1 MAVANWLQYSITK
14 HAKQRVLERFN
25 ITDKELGPWLNR
37 LLQECT
43 YVGSAKK
50 AGCQK
55 YRLNDIVLVADSA
68 AKQVVTVYTKN
79 ADDDNPVSAS
89 LNPEVQSFLNEQ
101 FAQYAKQKR
110 TTTAQKIQAN
120 LETALVANQ
129 KMLSNHTS
137 TRYVD
142 QAWETLMDSL
152 MSIQKETQSAQE
164 LIRHAHDNM
173 NQKE

>member
-43 YVGSAKK
+43 YVGPAKK

-55 YRLNDIVLVADSA
+55 YRLNGIVLVADSA

-101 FAQYAKQKR
+101 FTQYAKRKR
-110 TTTAQKIQAN
+110 TATALKIQAD
-120 LETALVANQ
+120 LETALAANQ
-129 KMLSNHTS
+129 KMLSKHTS
-137 TRYVD
+137 TRYIS
-142 QAWETLMDSL
+142 QGWTALMNSL
-152 MSIQKETQSAQE
+152 MNIQKETQSANE
-164 LIRHAHDNM
+164 LIKQAHDNM